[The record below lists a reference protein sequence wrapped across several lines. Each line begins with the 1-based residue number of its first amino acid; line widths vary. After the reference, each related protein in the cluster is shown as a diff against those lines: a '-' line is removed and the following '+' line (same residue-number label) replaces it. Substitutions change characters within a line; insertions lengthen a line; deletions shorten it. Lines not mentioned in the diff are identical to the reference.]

1 MGKEIMHKR
10 MQPLVIYIDMIFIFA
25 LLQTLMLRLNWF
37 AKIIRLAIY
46 QSLYK
51 WTNKK
56 SILVFVR
63 NDNLKVNTMLQGFLK
78 TN

>member
-1 MGKEIMHKR
+1 MHKR

-63 NDNLKVNTMLQGFLK
+63 NDNLKVNTMLQGALPLFIDF
-78 TN
+78 